1 MGEEA
6 QAVWFENHFRC
17 GLEYVKN
24 QKVGVA
30 RDYKIIHRCID
41 SPLQASD
48 IQQFVE
54 FKCDHTCAKTGNL
67 YLEYEQTFNYGMNY
81 QPSGMVLAVDQSA
94 FIVFSVKYAG
104 CIHHYVFPSDA
115 MRLLLTRKLRS
126 VRTHPNK
133 NGNPNGCW
141 TNGFLLPVK
150 SIPVSF
156 RQTERISDQTLR

>member
-1 MGEEA
+1 MGEER

-17 GLEYVKN
+17 GLEGVQN
-24 QKVGVA
+24 QKVGTA
-30 RDYKIIHRCID
+30 RDYKITHICTD
-41 SPLQASD
+41 SPLDTSD
-48 IQQFVE
+48 VGQSIE
-54 FKCDHTCAKTGNL
+54 FKCDYACAKTGNL
-67 YLEYEQTFNYGMNY
+67 YLEYEQTFNYGTNY
-81 QPSGMVLAVDQSA
+81 QPSGMVLAVDQSKY
-94 FIVFSVKYAG
+94 IVFSVKYAG

-115 MRLLLTRKLRS
+115 MRLLLTRKMRS

-156 RQTERISDQTLR
+156 RQTERI